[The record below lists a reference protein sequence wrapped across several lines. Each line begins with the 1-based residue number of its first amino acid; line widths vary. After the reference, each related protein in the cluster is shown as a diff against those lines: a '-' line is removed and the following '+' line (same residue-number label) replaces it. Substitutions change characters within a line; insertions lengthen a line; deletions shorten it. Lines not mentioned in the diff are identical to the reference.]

1 MLGSVLRA
9 LQHTLR
15 ALMRLLTQRTD
26 APADAQR
33 AAVGGA
39 EARGATL
46 DDGSGWFIPYED
58 PLVFPSATLKSA
70 ESRCVY
76 ASSASVHRPPR
87 QLRAHSRPR
96 RAASARDATRRPPRT
111 RRGCARGLP
120 ALLRAASGGDALR
133 STGR

>member
-15 ALMRLLTQRTD
+15 ALMRLLTQRGE
-26 APADAQR
+26 AGPADASR
-33 AAVGGA
+33 SAASAG

-70 ESRCVY
+70 ESR
-76 ASSASVHRPPR
+76 
-87 QLRAHSRPR
+87 
-96 RAASARDATRRPPRT
+96 
-111 RRGCARGLP
+111 
-120 ALLRAASGGDALR
+120 
-133 STGR
+133 